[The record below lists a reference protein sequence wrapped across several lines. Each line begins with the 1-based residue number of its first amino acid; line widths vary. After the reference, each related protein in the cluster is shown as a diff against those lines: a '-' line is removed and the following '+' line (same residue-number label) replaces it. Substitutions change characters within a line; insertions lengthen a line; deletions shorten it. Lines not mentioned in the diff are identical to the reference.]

1 MKYTVTETPVARSQ
15 LARLWGN
22 SSSPVRAAI
31 TKASARIDSALHDD
45 PETKGVA
52 LSEGLRYISQ
62 PPLKAYFVIS
72 EPDRLVTITDYLFIN

>member
-1 MKYTVTETPVARSQ
+1 MKFTVTETPVARGQ

-31 TKASARIDSALHDD
+31 TGASARIDSALRDD

-52 LSEGLRYISQ
+52 LTEGLYYIGR
-62 PPLKAYFVIS
+62 PPLRAYYTIS
-72 EPDRLVTITDYLFIN
+72 EPDRLVTITDYVLVA